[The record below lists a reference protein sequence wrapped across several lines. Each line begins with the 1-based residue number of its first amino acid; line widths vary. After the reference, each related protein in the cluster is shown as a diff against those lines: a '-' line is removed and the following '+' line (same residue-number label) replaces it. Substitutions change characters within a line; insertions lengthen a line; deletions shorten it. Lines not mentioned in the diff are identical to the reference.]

1 MQLVRYATID
11 LTRPAPQ
18 DQPALTYRATNGIQV
33 TVVDLKGLPLS
44 PKAVTPGPTA
54 RVVFPYEHDSLRL
67 VVTAATD
74 GGTPDVSAG
83 RLVVPEPQRQA
94 AESAIQELA
103 DFLAVAHQCK
113 RTLRSPQ
120 PALVLLPTDEA
131 EHCLFKT
138 VAGLAQP
145 AAARGAEA
153 RVFSAFDADQLTA
166 FTDRMDGLAMLA
178 DSLSE
183 ETALGR
189 VRELLRLFER
199 AFRRGPADCIDPLAT
214 LLSQA
219 PRHDATQYSKD
230 EVAAWF
236 LVLRPRVV
244 HGDRPANKARSAD
257 VAGHLARIEY
267 AAYDVLLN
275 KATWRHPSATRR
287 NVTTPKSAPTADR
300 SGVTLLEPGADVAI
314 NWLDPYGV
322 FPTDWLCCV
331 TAPAEA
337 AWRLPGQ

>member
-11 LTRPAPQ
+11 LTRPVPQ
-18 DQPALTYRATNGIQV
+18 DQPTLTYRATNGV
-33 TVVDLKGLPLS
+33 EVAVLDVKGLPPS
-44 PKAVTPGPTA
+44 RGPEPAVPTA

-67 VVTAATD
+67 VVTATAD
-74 GGTPDVSAG
+74 GGTPTALAG
-83 RLVVPEPQRQA
+83 RLVVPEAARRA

-120 PALVLLPTDEA
+120 PALVLLPA
-131 EHCLFKT
+131 EETERRAFAAF
-138 VAGLAQP
+138 AGLAQP
-145 AAARGAEA
+145 AAAGGAEA
-153 RVFSAFDADQLTA
+153 RVFSAFDPDRLAM
-166 FTDRMDGLAMLA
+166 FTDRMEGLAMLA

-183 ETALGR
+183 DTALGR

-199 AFRRGPADCIDPLAT
+199 AFRRGPADCIDPLTT

-219 PRHDATQYSKD
+219 PRHDATQYSKE
-230 EVAAWF
+230 EVKAWF

-244 HGDRPANKARSAD
+244 HGDRPANTARSPD
-257 VAGHLARIEY
+257 VAQYLARVEY

-275 KATWRHPSATRR
+275 KATWGHPSATRR
-287 NVTTPKSAPTADR
+287 NAIALRSAPTADR
-300 SGVTLLEPGADVAI
+300 SGVTVLEPGADIAV

-322 FPTDWLCCV
+322 FPTDWLCRLSP
-331 TAPAEA
+331 PADA
-337 AWRLPGQ
+337 VWKLPGQ

>member
-1 MQLVRYATID
+1 MRLVRYATVD

-18 DQPALTYRATNGIQV
+18 DQPLLTYRATNGIEV
-33 TVVDLKGLPLS
+33 AVVDVKGLPLS
-44 PKAVTPGPTA
+44 PGPETTGSTA
-54 RVVFPYEHDSLRL
+54 RVMFPYEHDSLRL
-67 VVTAATD
+67 VVSATAE
-74 GGTPDVSAG
+74 GGAPSALAG
-83 RLVVPEPQRQA
+83 RLVVPATERQM

-120 PALVLLPTDEA
+120 PAIALLPSDEA
-131 EHCLFKT
+131 ERRVFAAS
-138 VAGLAQP
+138 AGLAQP
-145 AAARGAEA
+145 AGAGGAEA
-153 RVFSAFDADQLTA
+153 RVFSAFDPGRLAL

-183 ETALGR
+183 DTALGR

-199 AFRRGPADCIDPLAT
+199 AFRRGPSDCIDPLTA

-219 PRHDATQYSKD
+219 PRHDATQYSNE
-230 EVAAWF
+230 EVKAWL

-244 HGDRPANKARSAD
+244 HGDRPANTARSAD
-257 VAGHLARIEY
+257 VAQHLARIEY

-275 KATWRHPSATRR
+275 KASWAHPSSTRR
-287 NVTTPKSAPTADR
+287 NAITLTSAPTR
-300 SGVTLLEPGADVAI
+300 TGVTVLKPGADIAI

-322 FPTDWLCCV
+322 FPTDWLCRVCP
-331 TAPAEA
+331 PAEA
-337 AWRLPGQ
+337 VWKLPGQ